1 MKGSSFSGQIVVF
14 ILVIVSATLVW
25 YTSETVNNFVDE
37 NRELKQENS
46 RLKQQL
52 KSPQVVEV
60 EIPSNCENK
69 ELEIIA
75 LDLDESYPHLTQDQK
90 EQIYM
95 GIVEASNLYNIHPM
109 ILYSLL
115 HVESS
120 MRFWIEH
127 PTSTIEIN
135 GKKVKA
141 QAVGLGGV
149 MWEWWSDLLK
159 EKNIAQKRSELFL
172 IQTNIMASATI
183 YNELY
188 MRPMHPKAHNKDESA
203 MIRYF
208 GGGYRSYFEKIDT
221 HIAKLYKKSLYRKE

>member
-1 MKGSSFSGQIVVF
+1 MKGNSFSSQVVILILIVV
-14 ILVIVSATLVW
+14 SAALVW
-25 YTSETVNNFVDE
+25 YITETTSDIKQE
-37 NRELKQENS
+37 NRKLKQENS

-52 KSPQVVEV
+52 KSPQVVKVEV
-60 EIPSNCENK
+60 PSNCENK

-95 GIVEASNLYNIHPM
+95 GVIEASNLYNIHPM

-127 PTSTIEIN
+127 PASTIEIN
-135 GKKVKA
+135 GKKIKA

-159 EKNIAQKRSELFL
+159 DKNIAQKRSELFL

-188 MRPMHPKAHNKDESA
+188 TRPMHPKAHNQDESA